1 VTANGEASQA
11 RHLLDQWDMDVAIVA
26 LKGHGIFR
34 GIPEYN
40 EFDHIVLAF
49 RWFSMNVFYE

>member
-1 VTANGEASQA
+1 
-11 RHLLDQWDMDVAIVA
+11 MDVAIVA

-40 EFDHIVLAF
+40 EFDHIVLTF